1 LLARRQVKTWLPDDP
16 AGDEAVGVIELR
28 ELTPDDWQDWR
39 ELRLAALADA
49 PFAFGSQ
56 LADWVDAEESRW
68 RARLELPGSLNLIA
82 VLDGTA
88 VGMASGVHDDEEPG
102 VTAVISMWIAPP
114 GRGKGVGD
122 AMMARIESW
131 ARAASSHTLKLSV
144 VKGNEK
150 AHALYLR
157 NGYLDTD
164 EQGDLMPDGITRER
178 IMRKTLKD

>member
-1 LLARRQVKTWLPDDP
+1 LPDDP

-68 RARLELPGSLNLIA
+68 RARLDLPGSLNLIA
-82 VLDGTA
+82 VLDGTP

-122 AMMARIESW
+122 AMMSRIESW

-144 VKGNEK
+144 VQGNEK

-157 NGYLDTD
+157 SGYLDTD
-164 EQGDLMPDGITRER
+164 EQGDLMPDGIHRELV
-178 IMRKTLKD
+178 MRKSLKD